1 MTMPKIVTIDEKTL
15 AGNPWLT
22 KYIGDA
28 RQVQV
33 PEMVT
38 DADGGAAFYIS
49 QLAGLETRLYAVPYA
64 DITYLKDIGLTT
76 DIPEYATHWNYRSY
90 DGVTLGKFIGAN
102 ASDLPR
108 VAQSAQLHKVE
119 LGYAGVECHYSLDE
133 LRTTSAQN
141 MPIDSM
147 QSELAYRGSE
157 EHSQRVAYF
166 GDTARGMAG
175 LFNNTNVTTTSP
187 TKAYSAMTGQEL
199 FDAVNDPIFTV
210 MKLSKYFHIPNTV
223 LMFPDLWKL
232 MNGKLMSGYTDRT
245 VMEHFQLNNAATLQT
260 GQPIRIEVRFQL
272 SSAERIAA
280 GEGASAKDRV
290 VIYEKNDRNLA
301 LAKPIPFRLLAPQL
315 HGLGITVPAEYKISG
330 TEFRYPL
337 SAIYLDAF

>member
-64 DITYLKDIGLTT
+64 DITYLKDIGLAT

-108 VAQSAQLHKVE
+108 VAQSAQLH
-119 LGYAGVECHYSLDE
+119 
-133 LRTTSAQN
+133 
-141 MPIDSM
+141 
-147 QSELAYRGSE
+147 
-157 EHSQRVAYF
+157 
-166 GDTARGMAG
+166 
-175 LFNNTNVTTTSP
+175 
-187 TKAYSAMTGQEL
+187 
-199 FDAVNDPIFTV
+199 
-210 MKLSKYFHIPNTV
+210 
-223 LMFPDLWKL
+223 
-232 MNGKLMSGYTDRT
+232 
-245 VMEHFQLNNAATLQT
+245 
-260 GQPIRIEVRFQL
+260 
-272 SSAERIAA
+272 
-280 GEGASAKDRV
+280 
-290 VIYEKNDRNLA
+290 
-301 LAKPIPFRLLAPQL
+301 
-315 HGLGITVPAEYKISG
+315 
-330 TEFRYPL
+330 
-337 SAIYLDAF
+337 